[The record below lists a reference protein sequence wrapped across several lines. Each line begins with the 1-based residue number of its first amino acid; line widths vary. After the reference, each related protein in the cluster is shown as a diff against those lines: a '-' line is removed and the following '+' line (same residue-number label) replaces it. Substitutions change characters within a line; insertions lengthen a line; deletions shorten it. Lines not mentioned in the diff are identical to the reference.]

1 MCYYFFSVKRLE
13 DNMKT
18 IRAYLRTMAMVAL
31 TLVTGLT
38 AWGMHVM
45 LPADPFP
52 AWGMTVATVFTALA
66 TVALFSQQKK
76 AAIAIK

>member
-1 MCYYFFSVKRLE
+1 
-13 DNMKT
+13 MKT